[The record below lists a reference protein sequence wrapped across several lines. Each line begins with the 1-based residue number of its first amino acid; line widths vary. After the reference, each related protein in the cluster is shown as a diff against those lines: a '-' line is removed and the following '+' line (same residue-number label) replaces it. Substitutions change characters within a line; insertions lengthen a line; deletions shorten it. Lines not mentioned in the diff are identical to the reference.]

1 MRKIIILII
10 LSVFNICSAQTDI
23 YTEIYQ
29 NADSLTIK
37 GKVGVLESQ
46 IYKIADSLSEMHPM
60 EYFKTSAEYLK
71 ERKFNEALFL
81 YYLGYFRYK
90 YFNSSNP
97 NYQAGGDGA
106 LAGAFSSML
115 GEPVKMYLH
124 SNVENFILILNS
136 TIEYMK
142 SNDYKFYSKEKDLEK
157 YNLQLKN
164 ASTVVEDLKTK
175 KNKYKKEWKKER
187 KELEKLLKDNN

>member
-1 MRKIIILII
+1 MRKIIILIM
-10 LSVFNICSAQTDI
+10 LSVFNICSAQTDF

-37 GKVGVLESQ
+37 DKVGVLENQ
-46 IYKIADSLSEMHPM
+46 VYKIADSLSEKHPM
-60 EYFKTSAEYLK
+60 EYFNTSAEYLK
-71 ERKFNEALFL
+71 ERKFNEASFL

-97 NYQAGGDGA
+97 NYQASGDGA

-115 GEPVKMYLH
+115 GEPIKMYLH
-124 SNVENFILILNS
+124 CNIENFISILNS

-142 SNDYKFYSKEKDLEK
+142 SNDYKFYPKEKDLEK

-175 KNKYKKEWKKER
+175 KNKYKKDWKKER
-187 KELEKLLKDNN
+187 IEFEKLLKDIN